1 MLKHYLILMCW
12 ILTMLH
18 VKLKMKSQ
26 ILVEVFRGIKSN
38 FMEIVM
44 RKEVDKNYQF
54 LRMLLFN
61 CIYTWELEKS
71 EILTEM

>member
-1 MLKHYLILMCW
+1 
-12 ILTMLH
+12 
-18 VKLKMKSQ
+18 
-26 ILVEVFRGIKSN
+26 
-38 FMEIVM
+38 MEIVM

>member
-1 MLKHYLILMCW
+1 MCW

-18 VKLKMKSQ
+18 VKLKTKSQ

>member
-1 MLKHYLILMCW
+1 MCW

-26 ILVEVFRGIKSN
+26 ILVEVLRGIKSN

>member
-1 MLKHYLILMCW
+1 MCW

-38 FMEIVM
+38 FMGIVM

-61 CIYTWELEKS
+61 RIYTWELQKS

>member
-1 MLKHYLILMCW
+1 MCW

>member
-1 MLKHYLILMCW
+1 MCW

-61 CIYTWELEKS
+61 HIYTWELEKS

>member
-1 MLKHYLILMCW
+1 MCW

-18 VKLKMKSQ
+18 AKLKMKSQ

>member
-1 MLKHYLILMCW
+1 MCW

-61 CIYTWELEKS
+61 RIYTWELEKS

>member
-1 MLKHYLILMCW
+1 
-12 ILTMLH
+12 MLH

-38 FMEIVM
+38 FMGIVM

-61 CIYTWELEKS
+61 RIYTWELEKS

>member
-1 MLKHYLILMCW
+1 MCW

-44 RKEVDKNYQF
+44 KKEVDKNYQF

>member
-1 MLKHYLILMCW
+1 M
-12 ILTMLH
+12 
-18 VKLKMKSQ
+18 KLKMKSQ

-38 FMEIVM
+38 FMGIVM

-61 CIYTWELEKS
+61 RIYTWELQKS

>member
-1 MLKHYLILMCW
+1 
-12 ILTMLH
+12 MLH

>member
-1 MLKHYLILMCW
+1 MCW

-54 LRMLLFN
+54 LGMLLFN
-61 CIYTWELEKS
+61 RIYTWELEKS

>member
-1 MLKHYLILMCW
+1 MCW
-12 ILTMLH
+12 ILTMLL

>member
-61 CIYTWELEKS
+61 RIYTWELEKS